1 MYLVKRNQKNMRD
14 SDYYPAGAYND
25 PNAPYNQSEPQ
36 ETDFD
41 VNVRTTLQKDT
52 TIWTSDYNPEYD
64 DETGRIYYNTDET
77 NWVDA
82 YKDACYTPLELI
94 ELFKECLEF
103 LKENNIRWGNKM
115 DYQIKELIENC
126 EGWNEE
132 EFEVD
137 Y

>member
-1 MYLVKRNQKNMRD
+1 MRD
-14 SDYYPAGAYND
+14 SDYYPAGAWNN
-25 PNAPYNQSEPQ
+25 PNAKYNQSEPT

-41 VNVRTTLQKDT
+41 VNVRTTLQKDA

-64 DETGRIYYNTDET
+64 DEDGRIYYNTEDT

-82 YKDACYTPLELI
+82 YKDVCYTPLELI
-94 ELFKECLEF
+94 NLFKECLEF

-115 DYQIKELIENC
+115 DYSIKELIKNC

-132 EFEVD
+132 EFEVE